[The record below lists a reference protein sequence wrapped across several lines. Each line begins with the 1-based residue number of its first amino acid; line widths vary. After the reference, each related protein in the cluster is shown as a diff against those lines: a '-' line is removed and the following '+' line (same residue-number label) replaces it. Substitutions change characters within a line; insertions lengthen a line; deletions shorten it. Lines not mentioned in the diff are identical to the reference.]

1 MIPTKWDKVSTRQ
14 FMQFDKLQ
22 KVETHTDMERI
33 DLLIKKAS
41 VLSGV
46 SIEEAEKF
54 PLTEL
59 DRIKVLA
66 NTPMNQ
72 KIYETFKLD
81 GEWYE
86 FILNPKELN
95 AERYAGIM
103 EAIKLDPI
111 QGIQSTL
118 FHLAKPFK
126 LQLLRRKYYTL
137 DESQIPKVLND
148 FGELPITVSYP
159 IAVFFLTVL
168 KKSQD
173 YLEDYSIE
181 TLKEMKNRLHRAQT
195 DLLKHTDGTKQSET

>member
-22 KVETHTDMERI
+22 KIEVDTDIDRI
-33 DLLIKKAS
+33 ELLIKKAS
-41 VLSGV
+41 VLSGL
-46 SIEEAEKF
+46 SIEEVEEL
-54 PLTEL
+54 PMSEL
-59 DRIKVLA
+59 DNIKTLA
-66 NTPMNQ
+66 DTPMNQ
-72 KIYETFKLD
+72 KIYKTFKLD
-81 GEWYE
+81 GVWYE
-86 FILNPKELN
+86 FILNPKELS

-111 QGIQSTL
+111 QGIASTL

-126 LQLLRRKYYTL
+126 LQLLNRKYYRL
-137 DESQIPKVLND
+137 EESQIPKVLND

-168 KKSQD
+168 NKSQD

-181 TLKEMKNRLHRAQT
+181 TLKEMRSRLHQAQT
-195 DLLKHTDGTKQSET
+195 DLLKHTDGIKP